1 MRIEKFFSAALAIST
16 ISMFTANVFAV
27 PGVGV
32 DWNKKVITATG
43 LGYAPDGTT
52 LPGQVKTLAENA
64 AIAVAYKNLAEQVE
78 GVQVTGETTVSGM
91 MVLSS
96 TIKTK
101 VSAVIRGAQKVST
114 VQREDGGVEVTL
126 QMPIFGSANS
136 LAGVVFEKNSKK
148 SPFPNPVPNIAPTKP
163 TYTAQTPVR
172 QRIEIVVSGNNAQV
186 VSVQPMSTPV
196 FSNILDYQTKIFFTP
211 EVVVAPLSKIN
222 VTSLPKVKTPQ
233 APQIETPSVPQS
245 PTIPQ
250 AQVPTAPQ
258 VQVPTAQQVQ
268 VPTAPKISTPQTNLS
283 SDAEI
288 IGNFTGI
295 IIDCRGMDLHS
306 VMSPVIK
313 NENKETIYGD
323 KNLDYDKII
332 EMGMAAYS
340 DGVDNLERAGQNPL
354 VVKAVALDNF
364 KSNPV
369 LSVADSNRVLLEN
382 KSTHFLDNMNVVF
395 LQ

>member
-1 MRIEKFFSAALAIST
+1 MKFENFFPVAMAITT
-16 ISMFTANVFAV
+16 ISMLTANVFAA
-27 PGVGV
+27 PIIGV

-43 LGYAPDGTT
+43 VGYAPEGTQT
-52 LPGQVKTLAENA
+52 DIQRKTLAESA

-91 MVLSS
+91 MLVSS
-96 TIKTK
+96 VIKTK
-101 VSAVIRGAQKVST
+101 VDAVIKGAKKINST
-114 VQREDGGVEVTL
+114 ETGDGGIEVTL

-136 LAGVVFEKNSKK
+136 LAGIVLEKPEKK
-148 SPFPNPVPNIAPTKP
+148 SPFPNPVPTVAPSTP
-163 TYTAQTPVR
+163 TYTAQTPVQ
-172 QRIEIVVSGNNAQV
+172 QRIEIVTANNSTTV
-186 VSVQPMSTPV
+186 TVQNMSSPV

-211 EVVVAPLSKIN
+211 EVAVEPLSNIN
-222 VTSLPKVKTPQ
+222 ISSLPKVEAPQ
-233 APQIETPSVPQS
+233 APQIV
-245 PTIPQ
+245 
-250 AQVPTAPQ
+250 VPTVPQ
-258 VQVPTAQQVQ
+258 VQVPTLPQ
-268 VPTAPKISTPQTNLS
+268 ISTPQVPQSVSKPETQNLS

-288 IGNFTGI
+288 IGGYTGI
-295 IIDCRGMDLHS
+295 IIDCRGMNLQS

-313 NENKETIYGD
+313 NENKEIIYGD

-340 DGVDNLERAGQNPL
+340 DGVENLERAGENPI

-364 KSNPV
+364 NSNPV

-382 KSTHFLDNMNVVF
+382 KSTNFLDKMNVVF